1 MRAAIVGGGTGG
13 HIIPALA
20 IARELRQLY
29 SAEIIFVGTNRG
41 IETRLVPQAGFELR
55 LVQVGQ
61 LKGVSLARRLRTL
74 SDIPRAVLACRNIF
88 AEFRPQ
94 VVIGVGGYASGPGML
109 AALLVRIP
117 TLAFEPNLVPGF
129 ANRVVARFVSA
140 AAVHFEDTKKFFR
153 NARVTGVPVR
163 QEFFNVAERTFSPPG
178 SLLVF
183 GGSQGARI
191 LNQTMIDAIP
201 TWRELG
207 IQIRHQTGERD
218 FERVEAAYRE
228 ASFPAQVSRFI
239 DDMPAAFARADA
251 VLCRSGASTMAEI
264 TAAGKPAI
272 FVPFALAADDHQ
284 LKNALALESMGAARL
299 IPESQLS
306 PERLSAVVAEVL
318 GDPAR
323 LLTMSAKARSLAHP
337 NAGKEIAEMAEEVIR
352 KRGIETN

>member
-13 HIIPALA
+13 HVIPALA

-61 LKGVSLARRLRTL
+61 LKGVSLTRRARTL
-74 SDIPRAVLACRNIF
+74 ADIPRGVLACRTMF
-88 AEFRPQ
+88 SEFRPS
-94 VVIGVGGYASGPGML
+94 VVIGVGGYASGPAML
-109 AALLVRIP
+109 AALLMGIP

-129 ANRVVARFVSA
+129 ANRVVARFVTA
-140 AAVHFEDTKKFFR
+140 AAVHFEQTKKFFR

-163 QEFFNVAERTFSPPG
+163 KEFFDIPERKFSPPG

-201 TWRELG
+201 KWRELG
-207 IQIRHQTGERD
+207 IRIRHQTGERD
-218 FERVEAAYRE
+218 FERVDSAYRQ
-228 ASFPAQVSRFI
+228 ANLSADVSKFI
-239 DDMPAAFARADA
+239 DDMPAAFAQADA
-251 VLCRSGASTMAEI
+251 LLCRSGASTVAEI

-272 FVPFALAADDHQ
+272 FVPFKLAADDHQ
-284 LKNALALESMGAARL
+284 LKNAHALENAGAARL
-299 IPESQLS
+299 ISESQLN
-306 PERLSAVVAEVL
+306 PECLTSIVAEMFR
-318 GDPAR
+318 DPAALVSMAAR
-323 LLTMSAKARSLAHP
+323 ARSLAHP
-337 NAGKEIAEMAEEVIR
+337 NAGKEIAEMALGVTGNKGRE
-352 KRGIETN
+352 